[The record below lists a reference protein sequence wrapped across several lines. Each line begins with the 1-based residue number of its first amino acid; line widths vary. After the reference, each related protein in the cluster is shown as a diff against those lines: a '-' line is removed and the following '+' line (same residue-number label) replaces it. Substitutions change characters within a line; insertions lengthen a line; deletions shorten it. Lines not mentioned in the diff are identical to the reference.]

1 MVRPTT
7 KDLATAAGVS
17 LATVDR
23 VLNGRPNVS
32 KKSSDKV
39 AQAIEELGFV
49 RNIAAVNLARNK
61 TYRFRFVLPDSGD
74 QYLEELL
81 RQVADTNT
89 NAASELTAL
98 DVVQLPVD
106 DPHHV
111 TNYLATLD
119 ADTTDGIAIMV
130 PESPQVRDGMARLRE
145 RGIKHVQFLSGQ
157 DKLDAVDFVGVDNF
171 AAGATAG
178 RLVGQFNPDRKGKV
192 LIIAETMQAQD
203 SIERR
208 FGFDGIIND
217 RFPTLACLPSL
228 ETYADAERA
237 DRIIE
242 RSLRFNSDVVAVYV
256 MSAEARIPISA
267 IERYVDLQKLTVVV
281 HERTPFTEEAIR
293 EEKINAIIGQN
304 PGHAVRSAVR
314 ILRARVDL
322 REPVLS
328 QERIRIEVLFREN
341 L

>member
-1 MVRPTT
+1 MERPTT
-7 KDLATAAGVS
+7 KDLAIAAGVS

-32 KKSSDKV
+32 KKSSEKV
-39 AQAIEELGFV
+39 AQAIEQLGFV

-74 QYLEELL
+74 QYLDELL
-81 RQVADTNT
+81 RQVADTNA
-89 NAASELTAL
+89 NVVSELTLL

-111 TNYLATLD
+111 ANYLATID
-119 ADTTDGIAIMV
+119 AASVDGVAIMV
-130 PESPQVRDGMARLRE
+130 PESPQVRDAMARLRD
-145 RGIKHVQFLSGQ
+145 RGIRHVQFLSGQ

-178 RLVGQFNPDRKGKV
+178 RLIGQFNPARKGQV

-208 FGFDGIIND
+208 FGFDRIINE
-217 RFPTLACLPSL
+217 RFPTLTCLPSL
-228 ETYADAERA
+228 ETYSDPARA

-242 RSLRFNSDVVAVYV
+242 RSLRFNTDIVAVYV
-256 MSAEARIPISA
+256 MSAEARVPISA
-267 IERYVDLQKLTVVV
+267 IERYADLQQLTVVV
-281 HERTPFTEEAIR
+281 HERTPFTELAIR
-293 EEKINAIIGQN
+293 EEKVNAIIGQN

-322 REPVLS
+322 REPVVS
-328 QERIRIEVLFREN
+328 QEKIRIEVMFREN